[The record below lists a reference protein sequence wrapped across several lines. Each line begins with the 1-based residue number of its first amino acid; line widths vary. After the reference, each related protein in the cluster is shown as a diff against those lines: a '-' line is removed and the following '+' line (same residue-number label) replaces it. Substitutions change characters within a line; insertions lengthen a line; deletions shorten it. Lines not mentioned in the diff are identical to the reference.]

1 MMLCV
6 ALLSVGVFV
15 VITVLRRGLV
25 VVTVRGASMEPTYRD
40 GDRVL
45 VRRRYVPTVGQVVV
59 VERPMHHGDWP
70 APPAA
75 RGSHTEWLIK
85 RVAAVP
91 GDPVPR
97 DRVPALADAPE
108 DRVPPGMLILLGDNR
123 EASFDSAH
131 IGYIPADRVL
141 GAVRHDCDAFPAAR
155 LSTSRKH
162 RQPGRPR

>member
-1 MMLCV
+1 
-6 ALLSVGVFV
+6 VFV
-15 VITVLRRGLV
+15 VVVVVVLRRGLV

-59 VERPMHHGDWP
+59 VERPMHRGDWP
-70 APPAA
+70 APLAA
-75 RGSHTEWLIK
+75 RGVPVSHTEWLIK
-85 RVAAVP
+85 RVAAIP
-91 GDPVPR
+91 GDLVPR
-97 DRVPALADAPE
+97 DRVPALANTPE

-131 IGYIPADRVL
+131 IGYIPANRVL
-141 GAVRHDCDAFPAAR
+141 GAVHHDRDAFPAAG

-162 RQPGRPR
+162 RQPERPR